1 MTAQQQKYETV
12 NNIAVLFLAS
22 TYDRL
27 FRDLKRPTSAARSN
41 LVFFGRN
48 SEPGIHELAGSP
60 GLDLK
65 FDPDLY
71 AMFTR
76 VLPYL
81 KTVGLASNSQ
91 CTETETAMSR
101 TLYLLLT
108 YMLSCFGKQSSKRG
122 VRGFSKTT
130 IGRSQRLSIRGF
142 CPSGYEMY

>member
-22 TYDRL
+22 EYDRL
-27 FRDLKRPTSAARSN
+27 FRDLTRPTSAARSN

-76 VLPYL
+76 VLPSFW
-81 KTVGLASNSQ
+81 KRRSRVFGLLRERWFIGNEASG
-91 CTETETAMSR
+91 A
-101 TLYLLLT
+101 Y
-108 YMLSCFGKQSSKRG
+108 SSPLPKN
-122 VRGFSKTT
+122 
-130 IGRSQRLSIRGF
+130 GRSCIKLT
-142 CPSGYEMY
+142 MY